1 MTLEEQVYCKKCL
14 GSFEAVLEEKKLGK
28 GIEEVYFTCPNCSE
42 YQLVS
47 ITDAECRRRQREIK
61 RLYEGITAEIGSKE
75 YEKSTKFVEQ
85 KKLELEPLM
94 ERVKNSNE

>member
-1 MTLEEQVYCKKCL
+1 MGEQVYCNKCL
-14 GSFEAVLEEKKLGK
+14 ASFEAKLEEKKLGK
-28 GIEEVYFTCPNCSE
+28 GIDEIYFICPHCAE
-42 YQLVS
+42 YHVAS

-75 YEKSTKFVEQ
+75 YEKSMKFVEQ